1 MTRRIHQSAP
11 ARDDELDGIPEPANL
26 RFLRRMVTLL
36 TVTMIVGIAVV
47 AGALVM
53 RIAGEGGGPSMT
65 EIRVGP
71 GYSVKSVDH
80 GAGDRLIIVLEER
93 ASGEEIV
100 RVYRTEG
107 AAVDYSI
114 VEER

>member
-11 ARDDELDGIPEPANL
+11 GRDEEPDAVPEPANL

-53 RIAGEGGGPSMT
+53 RIAGERGISMT
-65 EIRVGP
+65 EIRVGER
-71 GYSVKSVDH
+71 YAVRSVDRT
-80 GAGDRLIIVLEER
+80 GNDRLIVVLEDR
-93 ASGEEIV
+93 KTGEGVI
-100 RVYRTEG
+100 RVYRTRG
-107 AAVDYSI
+107 GPADI
-114 VEER
+114 VEAVPE

>member
-1 MTRRIHQSAP
+1 
-11 ARDDELDGIPEPANL
+11 
-26 RFLRRMVTLL
+26 MVTLL

-53 RIAGEGGGPSMT
+53 RIAGEGGGTPMT

-80 GAGDRLIIVLEER
+80 GAGDRLVLTLREK
-93 ASGEEIV
+93 ASGEDVV
-100 RVYRTEG
+100 RIYRTEG
-107 AAVDYSI
+107 LAESYTVTDD
-114 VEER
+114 

>member
-11 ARDDELDGIPEPANL
+11 ARDDELDAIPEPANL

-53 RIAGEGGGPSMT
+53 RIAGEGGGVPMT
-65 EIRVGP
+65 EIRIGP
-71 GYSVKSVDH
+71 GYTIKSVDH
-80 GAGDRLIIVLEER
+80 GAEDRLIVVLKDR
-93 ASGEEIV
+93 VGGEEIV

-107 AAVDYSI
+107 PAEAYTILED
-114 VEER
+114 

>member
-1 MTRRIHQSAP
+1 MTRRLHQSAP
-11 ARDDELDGIPEPANL
+11 ARDDELDDIPEPANL

-53 RIAGEGGGPSMT
+53 RIAGESGGTPMT

-71 GYSVKSVDH
+71 EYSVKSVDH
-80 GAGDRLIIVLEER
+80 GAGDRLVLTLREK
-93 ASGEEIV
+93 ASGEDIV
-100 RVYRTEG
+100 RIYRTEG
-107 AAVDYSI
+107 TAETYTVVDD
-114 VEER
+114 

>member
-1 MTRRIHQSAP
+1 MTRRIHRNAP
-11 ARDDELDGIPEPANL
+11 VRDDEPEEFPEPANL

-53 RIAGEGGGPSMT
+53 RIAGEGGGVPMT

-71 GYSVKSVDH
+71 GYSVRSVDH
-80 GAGDRLIIVLEER
+80 GAADRLVLVLVPR
-93 ASGEEIV
+93 GGGEEVV
-100 RVYRTEG
+100 RVYRTDG
-107 AAVDYSI
+107 ADAQAYEI
-114 VEER
+114 VTE